1 MVIFSRAFLNLLG
14 VLRGDHVHAHI
25 SVCAYTHVRMSFEE
39 YVCDVIVCACVCLES
54 LSLARSLIQHA
65 PLSARMFAYVRSF
78 MHKGMHVIF
87 MHANT
92 C

>member
-1 MVIFSRAFLNLLG
+1 VVIFSRAFLNLLG

-25 SVCAYTHVRMSFEE
+25 S
-39 YVCDVIVCACVCLES
+39 VCACVCLES